1 MRRTATTIVVM
12 ILAGCVLQSAPPS
25 GPAEY
30 HYVVLGPDGVAVARV
45 ITVNA
50 QCPSI
55 DIDGTPRAMTVRMAP
70 ATIPVRP
77 SRPDLPV
84 PKASA
89 FPVLT
94 CETTLP
100 AGTMRA
106 DIGGIALPLPK
117 ANPKRIVVLGDTG
130 CLVNASYQIFQSCDD
145 AALWPFPSV
154 ANAAAA
160 MTPDLVIH
168 VGDYHYR
175 ESACAAGNVGCLGSP
190 WGYGW
195 DAWQADFFRPA
206 RSLHAAA
213 PWIVVRGNHESCN
226 RAGQGWWRFLDT
238 RPVAPRQDCNAAA
251 DDDIGNYSDA
261 YVVPLGNNTD
271 TAFIVF
277 DSSNVGVTP
286 LDPADL
292 MYRNYKSEMEYAFA
306 RTARTPRVFF
316 TSHHPVLG
324 FAANPGKP
332 ETPYPGN
339 AGLQSVMSALYSS
352 ALVPANVVAMLSGH
366 NHLFEFTSFS
376 TSYPPQ
382 FITGHGGVWL
392 DQPFPVPFPPNQQP
406 APGAVV
412 AELVAASRF
421 GFMTLDRAD
430 MGWLVRVWDV
440 RGALMSTCTLADRQA
455 SCTPIAASAVIR

>member
-1 MRRTATTIVVM
+1 MKRTATTIVVM
-12 ILAGCVLQSAPPS
+12 ILAGCVLQAAPPS

-30 HYVVLGPDGVAVARV
+30 HYVLLGPDGIAVARV

-55 DIDGTPRAMTVRMAP
+55 DIDGAPRAMTVRMPP

-77 SRPDLPV
+77 SRPDLPA

-94 CETTLP
+94 CEMTLP
-100 AGTMRA
+100 AGTARA
-106 DIGGIALPLPK
+106 EIGGIALPLPK
-117 ANPKRIVVLGDTG
+117 ANPKRIVVIGDTG
-130 CLVNASYQIFQSCDD
+130 CLVNSSYGIFQSCDD

-160 MTPDLVIH
+160 MAPDLVIH

-175 ESACAAGNVGCLGSP
+175 ESACAAGDIGCAGTP
-190 WGYGW
+190 WGFGW
-195 DAWQADFFRPA
+195 DAWRADYFQPA

-226 RAGQGWWRFLDT
+226 RAGQGWWRFLDP
-238 RPVAPRQDCNAAA
+238 RPVAPRQNCNDAV

-261 YVVPLGNNTD
+261 YTVPLGSGTD
-271 TAFIVF
+271 TQFIVF

-286 LDPADL
+286 LNPADL

-306 RTARTPRVFF
+306 RTAQTPRVFF
-316 TSHHPVLG
+316 LSHHPVLG
-324 FAANPGKP
+324 FAPNPGKP
-332 ETPYPGN
+332 ESPYPGN
-339 AGLQSVMSALYSS
+339 AGLQSVMAALNSS
-352 ALVPANVVAMLSGH
+352 ALVPANVAAMLSGH
-366 NHLFEFTSFS
+366 NHLFEFTSFA
-376 TSYPPQ
+376 TGYPPQ
-382 FITGHGGVWL
+382 FIAGNGGVRL
-392 DQPFPVPFPPNQQP
+392 DQPFPVPFPANQQP

-412 AELVAASRF
+412 AELVSANGF
-421 GFMTLDRAD
+421 GFMTMDRAEP
-430 MGWLVRVWDV
+430 GWLIRAWDV
-440 RGALMSTCTLADRQA
+440 RGALMSACTLAGRQA
-455 SCTPIAASAVIR
+455 TCTPINASAVVR

>member
-1 MRRTATTIVVM
+1 MRRTVTTIVVV
-12 ILAGCVLQSAPPS
+12 ILAGCVLQSAPPI

-30 HYVVLGPDGVAVARV
+30 HYVVLGPDGIAVARV

-55 DIDGTPRAMTVRMAP
+55 DIDGAPRAMTVRMAP

-77 SRPDLPV
+77 SRADLPA
-84 PKASA
+84 PKASI

-94 CETTLP
+94 CELTLP
-100 AGTMRA
+100 PGTMRA
-106 DIGGIALPLPK
+106 EIGGIALPMPK
-117 ANPKRIVVLGDTG
+117 ANPRRIVVLGDTG
-130 CLVNASYQIFQSCDD
+130 CLVNSSYQVFQSCDD

-160 MTPDLVIH
+160 MAPDLVIH

-175 ESACAAGNVGCLGSP
+175 ESACGAGNVGCLGSP

-195 DAWQADFFRPA
+195 DAWQADFFQPA

-261 YVVPLGNNTD
+261 YVVPLGSGSD
-271 TAFIVF
+271 TQFIVF

-286 LDPADL
+286 LNPSDL
-292 MYRNYKSEMEYAFA
+292 MYRNYKSEMEYAFG
-306 RTARTPRVFF
+306 RTAQTPRVFF
-316 TSHHPVLG
+316 MSHHPVLG

-339 AGLQSVMSALYSS
+339 AGLQSVMSALYPS
-352 ALVPANVVAMLSGH
+352 ALVPANVMAMLSGH
-366 NHLFEFTSFS
+366 NHVFEFTSFS
-376 TSYPPQ
+376 TNHPPQ
-382 FITGHGGVWL
+382 FITGNGGDWL

-412 AELVAASRF
+412 ADLVAASRF
-421 GFMTLDRAD
+421 GFMTMDRAD
-430 MGWLVRVWDV
+430 PGWLIRAWDV
-440 RGALMSTCTLADRQA
+440 HGALMSTCALADRQA
-455 SCTPIAASAVIR
+455 SCTPINASAIVR